1 MGEFKYQNMLIQDQ
15 EESAYK
21 KKKKKRSRR
30 EWNLRGLLQII
41 DNKWIWESSPTR
53 SHTNKSQFR

>member
-21 KKKKKRSRR
+21 KKKKKKIKKRMKFKRFITNN
-30 EWNLRGLLQII
+30 WQQMNLGI
-41 DNKWIWESSPTR
+41 
-53 SHTNKSQFR
+53 